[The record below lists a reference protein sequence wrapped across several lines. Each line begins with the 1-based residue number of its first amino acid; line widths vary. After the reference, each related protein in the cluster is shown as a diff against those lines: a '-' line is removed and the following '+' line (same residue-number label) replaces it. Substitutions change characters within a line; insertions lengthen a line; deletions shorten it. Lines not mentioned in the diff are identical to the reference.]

1 MSNYIITSYSKNKAR
16 KEGVIVRP
24 SSNKNKKIDV
34 FDKSGNKL
42 ASIGG
47 IKPDGTP
54 YMDYPTYT
62 KTKGKTFA
70 DERRRLYLIRHGNDP
85 DKKHG
90 KFTPSYWAKTLL
102 W

>member
-1 MSNYIITSYSKNKAR
+1 MSNYIFTDYTKRQAR
-16 KEGVIVRP
+16 KLDVIVKK
-24 SSNKNKKIDV
+24 STNKNKKIDV
-34 FDKSGNKL
+34 FDKDGNKL
-42 ASIGG
+42 ASVGASG
-47 IKPDGTP
+47 

-85 DKKHG
+85 DKKDG

>member
-1 MSNYIITSYSKNKAR
+1 MSYVITQYTKQRA
-16 KEGVIVRP
+16 KELNVIVKQ
-24 SSNKNKKIDV
+24 STNKNKKIDV

-42 ASIGG
+42 ASVGAIG
-47 IKPDGTP
+47 
-54 YMDYPTYT
+54 YLDYPTYT

-70 DERRRLYLIRHGNDP
+70 DERRRLYLIRHGKDP
-85 DKKHG
+85 DKKDG

>member
-1 MSNYIITSYSKNKAR
+1 MYSITQYTKDKA
-16 KEGVIVRP
+16 KALGVIVKP

-34 FDKSGNKL
+34 FDKSTGSKL

-54 YMDYPTYT
+54 YSDYPNY
-62 KTKGKTFA
+62 KKSKGLEYA
-70 DERRRLYLIRHGNDP
+70 NRRRELYLKRHSKELKVKNGV
-85 DKKHG
+85 K
-90 KFTPSYWAKTLL
+90 TPSYWSDVLL

>member
-1 MSNYIITSYSKNKAR
+1 MYIITDYTKRQAR

-24 SSNKNKKIDV
+24 STNKNKKIDV

-47 IKPDGTP
+47 IG
-54 YMDYPTYT
+54 YLDYPNY
-62 KTKGKTFA
+62 KKRDGLKIA
-70 DERRRLYLIRHGNDP
+70 NERRRLYLLRHAKEPKEKNGV
-85 DKKHG
+85 K
-90 KFTPSYWAKTLL
+90 TPSYWADVLL